1 MKAAEVMKPNPPT
14 VWSDLPIVAAAQIML
29 GCRVSTLAVVDPA
42 GRLVGMVTADDLI
55 DRDGTSVHD
64 GSEIHP
70 KPARL
75 ATNDNRR
82 VGDVMNRNLPSFAE
96 DAEEEEISCLMQ
108 DRQLKGVATL
118 DNGKLG
124 GVTSRTDLLLRQ
136 LTSRIKA
143 RAEKRHDD
151 EAVRERIFA
160 QIPCHLWARIEGVY
174 IDVEN
179 GVARISGIVT
189 DEAVRNELR
198 IVANLSGVTRFVDSL
213 LVSDPT
219 TGDLLP

>member
-55 DRDGTSVHD
+55 GRDGTSVHD
-64 GSEIHP
+64 GSEILTT
-70 KPARL
+70 PARP

-82 VGDVMNRNLPSFAE
+82 VGDVMNRCLPSVAG

-108 DRQLKGVATL
+108 KLEGVVVL
-118 DNGKLG
+118 DNGRLV
-124 GVTSRTDLLLRQ
+124 GVMSRTDLLLRQ

-143 RAEKRHDD
+143 RAETHHDD

-160 QIPCHLWARIEGVY
+160 QIPCHLWARIEGVD
-174 IDVEN
+174 IVVEN

-198 IVANLSGVTRFVDSL
+198 IVEKVPGVTRFVDSL
-213 LVSDPT
+213 LISDPA